1 MSLSI
6 SRIQDLTADILT
18 GLVDGIVVT
27 DARGLVLIWNR
38 AAEELTG
45 IASSDALG
53 KNVAAVLTDNQAV
66 VGQITKTLSSGRSYS
81 DYEAEL
87 AVRHNPPRAVALV
100 TSVLE
105 DISGTP
111 AGVILTIRDQGGVRD
126 LKERMRRSD
135 RLATLGMIAAGI
147 AHEVKNPLV
156 GISGAAQLMK
166 SELRSSERWGRKAGT
181 NKSQI
186 EYLDVILKEAD
197 RLNRVLEG
205 ILDFTRLK
213 PLEIKSCNIHSILD
227 HVLTLNEEDARQSK
241 VILSRLYDPSLPEVL
256 GNRDQLVQVFLN
268 IVRNAIEAMPRGGK
282 LTVVTRMSDQFTSV
296 QADGKKHRLMVVKVG
311 DTGPGIKQEHLSDIF
326 TPFFTTKD
334 NGVGLGLALSY
345 QIVQEHLGTI
355 RVESHEKEG
364 TTFSVYLP
372 LAG

>member
-1 MSLSI
+1 MESLT

-18 GLVDGIVVT
+18 GLVDGIIVT
-27 DARGLVLIWNR
+27 DAGGSVLVWNR

-45 IASSDALG
+45 IPATDALG
-53 KNVAAVLTDNQAV
+53 RSAATVLSDNPAL
-66 VGQITKTLSSGRSYS
+66 VGQIEKTISTGRSYS
-81 DYEAEL
+81 DYEGEIAIKHL
-87 AVRHNPPRAVALV
+87 PPRPVGIV
-100 TSVLE
+100 TSVLT
-105 DISGTP
+105 DSGGSP
-111 AGVILTIRDQGGVRD
+111 VGVILTISDQSRVRD

-166 SELRSSERWGRKAGT
+166 SELRTGNGAGKGAG
-181 NKSQI
+181 NKNLI

-197 RLNRVLEG
+197 RLNKVLEG

-213 PLEIKSCNIHSILD
+213 PHEIKPYNIHSILD
-227 HVLTLNEEDARQSK
+227 RVLLLNEENARKSG
-241 VILSRLYDPSLPEVL
+241 VVLSRLYDPSLPDVI
-256 GNRDQLVQVFLN
+256 GNHDQLIQVFLN
-268 IVRNAIEAMPRGGK
+268 IIKNAIEVMPGGGK
-282 LTVVTRMSDQFTSV
+282 LTVVTRMSDLFTSV
-296 QADGKKHRLMVVKVG
+296 QADGKKHRLMVVKVS
-311 DTGPGIKQEHLSDIF
+311 DTGPGIKQEHLKDIF

-334 NGVGLGLALSY
+334 TGVGLGLALSY

-355 RVESHEKEG
+355 RIESQEKEG
-364 TTFSVYLP
+364 TTFSIYLP